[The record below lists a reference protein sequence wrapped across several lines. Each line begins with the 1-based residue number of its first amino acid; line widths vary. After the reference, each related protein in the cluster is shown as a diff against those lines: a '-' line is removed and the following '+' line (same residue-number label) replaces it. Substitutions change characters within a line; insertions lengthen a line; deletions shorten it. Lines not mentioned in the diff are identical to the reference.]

1 MSDCEAW
8 NNNVA
13 TNEALA
19 VSNVIT
25 MNNRAATNSKQ
36 SAATDSTAEYVST
49 KKAQLSVMS
58 STNDEEYTANPV
70 GESKSQNATTV
81 KNLSQTHLTHNPT
94 SAMDS
99 PVSNES
105 QKPDSNKRVIRKIM
119 VIDPKKLQQAGL
131 DRKLAEAIGRHKLKA
146 MAKEQRRRIQDWD
159 THKLQVNDASK
170 AVNIPTQTAISSL
183 KATSQAVAPATVSTT
198 YTATSNATP
207 NTTNAPQQIFAPIKP
222 LDSSKKCLLVPAAT
236 DKVAAPKINAT
247 PSKTTVLAPTA
258 TKSPSAE
265 RKVFVTPK
273 ITITRPGEEP
283 HTVRIVPEH
292 RLENVKYILQCKIL
306 KRQQLAA
313 VQAPQSPQSPQVASL
328 STSQNTT
335 PTTEMCW
342 MEPKTEMEEFMN
354 IPKGQ
359 QTRKPSPAKTP
370 QDIARVLDFS
380 ADATST
386 KPTTTVST
394 PNANEHQ
401 TEKISTVGPVHIR
414 NYSLCAR
421 KELPAKAEAAGT
433 RAVDVARLVA
443 RIGNVTMRKNP
454 IQSPEKTANIMEI
467 PKATIRCK
475 KLPVQNKPNNM
486 VKRDNVTKAFLEPSL
501 EPSISP
507 LLTNKNVVATTVE
520 NPLSAVLKDP
530 VKQSTEALNVKASTG
545 AALDNQNTAQSQFNN
560 FPLYSPLKQ
569 PFPVVTHSQDLPLP
583 TISTFKTPFPTTLIK
598 VGQMGQTQGD
608 DTEKTSDHFLKNTY
622 FVTPAVTIPIA
633 QTPKSLIVLEN
644 KVLSQDEK
652 IDLTALGFGTPKLES
667 TPGVTLETHETATA
681 TTHKAPETAQ
691 ISQTKI
697 TPITSS
703 AANNLLAQKGAKF
716 NNRTIVS
723 MDKLKLS
730 SDKIAELVKAI
741 QMKNANSP
749 KHFLVVRKAEN
760 VAEASENTGVL
771 RKINLNEVS
780 DTQTTSTLTQPAEN
794 TSSLDY
800 PSLHKNTASIEKPNE
815 TPISPTPNIPVSKLT
830 EIYTNTVTHTNK
842 IPETAIQ
849 NDVPPTTA
857 TVSTC
862 LTTAATPIIYQAP
875 KTVVDS
881 QFKEIAEFKNP
892 LPPNPPKLND
902 SAQNAHNKSAV
913 CVLDSGDDES
923 EASLSAVDFIA
934 SLAADNPITEDMQ
947 LELSPEELNL
957 NASFAMN
964 FSPLRIPYRDRT
976 ESVKS
981 ELIEQDIYDTCN
993 MSNAETLPEL
1003 FEPEMAADDVQIGKI
1018 ITISEENI
1026 LKAVAASTKLDAN
1039 NEQIINGAQ
1048 EVFKLTKST
1057 EHLDTI
1063 EEETQVNHMENVN
1076 NLDIVATD
1084 SLTESTVGPII
1095 VKNLEIGAI
1104 DNFEENRTGG
1114 VFVKTMENA
1123 MPASIEEINKNVDA
1137 GVAVTKQIQILPLEV
1152 EALSQSHTTVEQ
1164 IMPDADKSDPCKI
1177 SVEPSTANAAETSQ
1191 ITATISDVI
1200 NDGDKNIETLPV
1212 VDDNAS
1218 ITPAVVS
1225 GNIGEV
1231 LSPHKSKTLPA
1242 SEQEVSR
1249 TANAASGTV
1258 NNKTEAESK
1267 SVEPVDPTSAC
1278 CTLNTDPTSHL
1289 KNEKLAEPV
1298 ENVTSVAEEKTKAAP
1313 KRLPRFKKGKIN
1325 LVQRKKTTAS
1335 APVKL
1340 RETKSVSE
1348 NSNEAFSDQDL
1359 NEKKTTVTKMAV
1371 ASQLDGATVQVEKMN
1386 EDQKQDEKEISLEDQ
1401 QNIQETA
1408 IEEIAATS
1416 AAEVEK
1422 MSETPKPNDKGSALE
1437 EIAAASKLDREYKEE
1452 KAPINAMVAQTN
1464 QSKLVVKESVALL
1477 HNSAA
1482 KVDVNEGVVAEHVL
1496 IAEHTL
1502 GVKCANGLSTTES
1515 ERSTIEVAI
1524 SDHSLSDVPTTN
1536 ESPLKSGELKRKT
1549 ALISELLHPPK
1560 IPKRKSAG
1568 SDSKSPSLCD
1578 VPIAQS
1584 SSTENLLLTVVK
1596 ASTEEAKTTPAKN
1609 PFKTTK
1615 IEACADQQTVK
1626 GIHNL
1631 LTKFNKESNMSE
1643 AGVGEDK
1650 TSAKR
1655 TEVVDN
1661 LEKNRNQPELQHNY
1675 GQKTDRVSNLE
1686 LTEENKPQSNTANS
1700 EVSANSVIAETAEVH
1715 ATAKT
1720 CDILHVITEEKL
1732 LEQNADEKAQK
1743 ADAPSTEDIQKPG
1756 YIKTDFLGFNHNS
1769 PSTQNIESNLQHIL
1783 TITTSAEKTKTRE
1796 IDHSTTERESPHV
1809 ALSDSAVKGSTST
1822 GKTTTKKSNIVT
1834 RRKPTNRRSVPLKKR
1849 WGVLQ
1854 ESDENINITDDTS
1867 PADDE
1872 EEEDDETS
1880 FQALDKSKKSHKDM
1894 NKIKAH
1900 KSNYDDSKVVEG
1912 EKEQESDVIE
1922 VATSEN
1928 NKRNRSSVD
1937 IIDMPEQ
1944 ARAVATAAEN
1954 TENPEDLQAPS
1965 KKVRLEANFE
1975 NGTTTN
1981 SAESATSIAEPA
1993 KKSQRQVAEPEA
2005 TLKDTAANEDANDV
2019 KKINTT
2025 TLASLDSE
2033 RAATPQKSKSKVAH
2047 KHKPKTRL
2055 FDSSPSTAMAK
2066 STETAKPV
2074 QNNDTTLIGT
2084 AFKSERNESGASDDS
2099 AKEKEVVSEKSCRS
2113 KSCTKTLEIKE
2124 PVVNE
2129 AENVVV
2135 QAKSA
2140 KKRGRKSKINVTSVV
2155 TETERAE
2162 LVENNVD
2169 CSLNESVNTAVNE
2182 NSKLAEVE
2190 VKKVDLSTA
2199 SQKEFATSTPVP
2211 PTATEGS
2218 STKRGRK
2225 RKLPAATVEE
2235 IKQET
2240 MSVEES
2246 TPVTRKKR
2254 GRKPKSTLPSES
2266 EAVLCNGVAEAQKA
2280 LDTTQA
2286 SSQPDLNET
2295 LPNSSLNLTE
2305 TANTSQATIDSETPV
2320 KIPKKRGRKPK
2331 AVLATPD
2338 TPAESNEKQQ
2348 GRGVKAGDLETRG
2361 NFNERLLL
2369 ITNRAQLET
2378 DEVLTAQPV
2387 TKTTKKA
2394 LIQCGLCLQQ
2404 MPRDNW
2410 VEHLATHYGVG
2421 WIVGE
2426 TTPINVTIRNEVL
2439 KVMIAFL
2446 KVNVSKHPLTCRMCQ
2461 RTYRSALGTLL
2472 HIETCGATDTRTPC
2486 DYCKKEYSKF
2496 SVVSH
2501 MRTCS
2506 KRTEDEELNESA
2518 TEAKEVAAENK
2529 EAVLNNVGRLKRAS
2543 VQKAEKMLKALK
2555 DSQSTGIFCT
2565 KDAKSHVVFV
2575 GPEKMLENCAKDI
2588 ETSGSAACPAQGC
2601 KFTAKDLS
2609 AVQEHFASCD
2619 LKETVAKGVY
2629 NCKLCAKTTKSYRAV
2644 KSVIKHILQQH
2655 KSTEVDQDFEGDVSD
2670 CGIKT
2675 DDESS
2680 SDDEDVSSGVDSN
2693 EENNAN
2699 DNASDSSADEA
2710 AARKNVRKKQTGKK
2724 KSATSGSNAI
2734 SADRLH
2740 PPREVDYNGTARLL
2754 WKEFTGQNYSTAP
2767 LFTDARVKYTTCA
2780 RNEYEKYIPDMET
2793 SMKFNY
2799 NTNLKLCKSSKQ
2811 VSFGKAS
2818 KDINWSQLQRLET
2831 MTVKN
2836 EQFTFLGEAIKTATW
2851 VPLPKDIKDQYLLV
2865 STRRAYTRFK
2875 SPKIGNTLLWL
2886 YKVTAAD
2893 TSKSC
2898 DMQLQ
2903 YAINIPDAPVHCLA
2917 FLPSGGYDAHAN
2929 RLGLVAVGTA
2939 KNTIKVYALPLCVEN
2954 VGELSEATTEQHTEN
2969 FTTLQLE
2976 PVWLLALDLSKKDLS
2991 QHPFVDTQCTAL
3003 CWSEFAEHMHI
3014 FAGYANGCVA
3024 YWDVSSDRNLNRFI
3038 IDGLPHYVPLNFFY
3052 TREKNVRAMAL
3063 HYDSSGVRVIAVI
3076 VARRSL
3082 VLYDLY
3088 HFTRPFILKEEIT
3101 KNEGTDLEW
3110 SPIWQSLAIAM
3121 GDSLPNN
3128 GRCVFA
3134 VNPSNIVFKNET
3146 IDKMSAGVNK
3156 IHYNPL
3162 QNVLANATDNGD
3174 VVFLNLREMHLKEI
3188 LRDSLRSSQAVGI
3201 MDMKCLNGADIPKFD
3216 AKSATADWS
3225 FNEEDCNEKYGLVFG
3240 PVTRIDKSLKA
3251 QYLSEQRRVPVS
3263 LTPCTRI
3270 NTIHCNFNN
3279 HGKHLVAAGY
3289 ENGFLRVFCM
3299 DAKSFFY

>member
-1 MSDCEAW
+1 MSDCEAL

-19 VSNVIT
+19 MSNVVT

-36 SAATDSTAEYVST
+36 SAATDSIAEYAST
-49 KKAQLSVMS
+49 KKGQLSVMS
-58 STNDEEYTANPV
+58 TTNDEECTVNPV

-81 KNLSQTHLTHNPT
+81 KNLTQTHLTHGPT

-99 PVSNES
+99 TVSNQS

-146 MAKEQRRRIQDWD
+146 MAKEQRRRVQDWD

-170 AVNIPTQTAISSL
+170 AANKPTQTAISSL
-183 KATSQAVAPATVSTT
+183 KATAQAVAPATVTTT
-198 YTATSNATP
+198 YTATSNSTP
-207 NTTNAPQQIFAPIKP
+207 NTTNATQQVFSSIKP
-222 LDSSKKCLLVPAAT
+222 LDSLKNCLLVPAAT
-236 DKVAAPKINAT
+236 EKAASQKINAT
-247 PSKTTVLAPTA
+247 PIKTTISAPTA

-313 VQAPQSPQSPQVASL
+313 VQAPQSPQSPQVATL
-328 STSQNTT
+328 STSQHTT
-335 PTTEMCW
+335 PTTEMPCI
-342 MEPKTEMEEFMN
+342 EPKTDMEEFMN

-359 QTRKPSPAKTP
+359 QAKKPSPAKTP

-380 ADATST
+380 ADAATASRS
-386 KPTTTVST
+386 TTTVSA

-401 TEKISTVGPVHIR
+401 TEKVSTVHSPVHIR
-414 NYSLCAR
+414 NYSLNAR
-421 KELPAKAEAAGT
+421 KESPAKEEVAGT

-443 RIGNVTMRKNP
+443 RIGNVTMRKNTV
-454 IQSPEKTANIMEI
+454 QSPDKAANIMEI

-475 KLPVQNKPNNM
+475 KLPVQNKPNH
-486 VKRDNVTKAFLEPSL
+486 VAKRDNVTKPFLEPSL
-501 EPSISP
+501 EPTASP
-507 LLTNKNVVATTVE
+507 LLINKNIVATNVE
-520 NPLSAVLKDP
+520 HPLSTVYKAP
-530 VKQSTEALNVKASTG
+530 AKQPTEALNVKASTT
-545 AALDNQNTAQSQFNN
+545 AALDNQNNAPSQFNN
-560 FPLYSPLKQ
+560 FPLYSPLKE

-608 DTEKTSDHFLKNTY
+608 DTEKTSDNFLKNTY

-667 TPGVTLETHETATA
+667 TPGVTMKTNETAT
-681 TTHKAPETAQ
+681 TTHKAQETAQ

-697 TPITSS
+697 APITSS
-703 AANNLLAQKGAKF
+703 AVANVLPQKGAKF

-741 QMKNANSP
+741 QLKNANSP

-760 VAEASENTGVL
+760 VAKASENNGVL
-771 RKINLNEVS
+771 RQNETSV
-780 DTQTTSTLTQPAEN
+780 TQTSPTLTQPAV
-794 TSSLDY
+794 
-800 PSLHKNTASIEKPNE
+800 NTASVDYPALNKNIASVEKANE
-815 TPISPTPNIPVSKLT
+815 TPISSPVPNIPVSKLT
-830 EIYTNTVTHTNK
+830 EIYTNTATHTNK
-842 IPETAIQ
+842 ITETTTQ
-849 NDVPPTTA
+849 NDFQPTTA
-857 TVSTC
+857 AVSTC
-862 LTTAATPIIYQAP
+862 LTTAATPITYQAP

-892 LPPNPPKLND
+892 LPPNPPKLTD
-902 SAQNAHNKSAV
+902 SAQIAHNKSSV
-913 CVLDSGDDES
+913 CVVDSGDDES
-923 EASLSAVDFIA
+923 DASLSAVDFIA
-934 SLAADNPITEDMQ
+934 SLAAENPITEDMQ

-981 ELIEQDIYDTCN
+981 ELIEQDIFDACN
-993 MSNAETLPEL
+993 VSNAEALPEL

-1026 LKAVAASTKLDAN
+1026 LKAVAASSKLDAN
-1039 NEQIINGAQ
+1039 NEQRNNGAQ

-1063 EEETQVNHMENVN
+1063 EEETQVNNLENIN

-1095 VKNLEIGAI
+1095 VKNLEIGTI
-1104 DNFEENRTGG
+1104 ENFEENRTGG
-1114 VFVKTMENA
+1114 VIVKSMENR
-1123 MPASIEEINKNVDA
+1123 EINKNVDG
-1137 GVAVTKQIQILPLEV
+1137 GVPVTKQIHILPLPGEK
-1152 EALSQSHTTVEQ
+1152 LSQSSATIEKV
-1164 IMPDADKSDPCKI
+1164 MPDADQSESCKI
-1177 SVEPSTANAAETSQ
+1177 STEPSTANVTETSQ
-1191 ITATISDVI
+1191 TTPKIPNVI
-1200 NDGDKNIETLPV
+1200 NVGDKNTETVSV
-1212 VDDNAS
+1212 VEADAS
-1218 ITPAVVS
+1218 VS
-1225 GNIGEV
+1225 LAAGRGNIDEV
-1231 LSPHKSKTLPA
+1231 LSPHKPKALAA
-1242 SEQEVSR
+1242 SEQELSR
-1249 TANAASGTV
+1249 TTNAGSGTA
-1258 NNKTEAESK
+1258 NTKTEAEYK
-1267 SVEPVDPTSAC
+1267 SVKPTESS
-1278 CTLNTDPTSHL
+1278 TLPTDPTSHL
-1289 KNEKLAEPV
+1289 QNEKLAEPI
-1298 ENVTSVAEEKTKAAP
+1298 ENVTSVAGEKAKAVP

-1325 LVQRKKTTAS
+1325 LVQRKKTTANVT
-1335 APVKL
+1335 AKP
-1340 RETKSVSE
+1340 RETKSMSE
-1348 NSNEAFSDQDL
+1348 NSNEATSDQDL
-1359 NEKKTTVTKMAV
+1359 NEKITTVEEMSVTSK
-1371 ASQLDGATVQVEKMN
+1371 LEKMN
-1386 EDQKQDEKEISLEDQ
+1386 EDQKLNEKETAKEAEIANSSKVDREIDEKVEKTNEDQ
-1401 QNIQETA
+1401 
-1408 IEEIAATS
+1408 
-1416 AAEVEK
+1416 K
-1422 MSETPKPNDKGSALE
+1422 LNDKETALE
-1437 EIAAASKLDREYKEE
+1437 EIVDTAQLDGKTIEGLDKFNKDQQTKGKETAPEEIADGVEKRNKVPKLNDNETALKEIVGTAQLDGKTIEGLDKLFKDQQIKGKETAAEEIVVLSTEEVEEMHEDQRQNEEEIALTGIADTSKLNRETNE
-1452 KAPINAMVAQTN
+1452 ANARLNATVALT
-1464 QSKLVVKESVALL
+1464 KVAVVKESVALSR
-1477 HNSAA
+1477 NAAA
-1482 KVDVNEGVVAEHVL
+1482 KVDVNEGVDVEHALV
-1496 IAEHTL
+1496 AEHTL
-1502 GVKCANGLSTTES
+1502 VTECTNGLSTTER
-1515 ERSTIEVAI
+1515 ERPTGEVAVSDI
-1524 SDHSLSDVPTTN
+1524 SLPDVPTTN

-1560 IPKRKSAG
+1560 IPKRKSAS
-1568 SDSKSPSLCD
+1568 SDNKSPALCD
-1578 VPIAQS
+1578 VPTAQS
-1584 SSTENLLLTVVK
+1584 SSTENLLLSVVK
-1596 ASTEEAKTTPAKN
+1596 ATTEEAKTTPAKN
-1609 PFKTTK
+1609 PFKKTK
-1615 IEACADQQTVK
+1615 IEDCADQQTTK

-1631 LTKFNKESNMSE
+1631 LTKFNKESNTSE
-1643 AGVGEDK
+1643 AEKVGEVK
-1650 TSAKR
+1650 TSAEHP
-1655 TEVVDN
+1655 EVLGT
-1661 LEKNRNQPELQHNY
+1661 LEKNRNQAELQHNY
-1675 GQKTDRVSNLE
+1675 GQKTERVSNVE
-1686 LTEENKPQSNTANS
+1686 LTEENKTQSNTANS
-1700 EVSANSVIAETAEVH
+1700 EISENSVITETAEVLE
-1715 ATAKT
+1715 TAKT

-1743 ADAPSTEDIQKPG
+1743 ADTPSTEDIQKPG
-1756 YIKTDFLGFNHNS
+1756 YIKPDFLGFNHNS

-1796 IDHSTTERESPHV
+1796 IDHSTAERESPHV
-1809 ALSDSAVKGSTST
+1809 ALSDSAVKSLTST
-1822 GKTTTKKSNIVT
+1822 GKTTTKKSNVVT

-1854 ESDENINITDDTS
+1854 ESDEDINITDDTS

-1872 EEEDDETS
+1872 EEEGDETT
-1880 FQALDKSKKSHKDM
+1880 FQALDKSKDSHKNM
-1894 NKIKAH
+1894 NKIKTH
-1900 KSNYDDSKVVEG
+1900 NSNDDHRKVVEA
-1912 EKEQESDVIE
+1912 EKELESAIKDVAVTPNDITE
-1922 VATSEN
+1922 AVSSESK
-1928 NKRNRSSVD
+1928 KRNRSSVD
-1937 IIDMPEQ
+1937 SIDIPQ
-1944 ARAVATAAEN
+1944 QVSGVVSAAES
-1954 TENPEDLQAPS
+1954 TTSKDLQAPS
-1965 KKVRLEANFE
+1965 KKVRLEAQIE
-1975 NGTTTN
+1975 NKTATSST
-1981 SAESATSIAEPA
+1981 ESATIIAKTA
-1993 KKSQRQVAEPEA
+1993 KQSQPPVAEPEA
-2005 TLKDTAANEDANDV
+2005 TLKDTAANEDTNEV

-2025 TLASLDSE
+2025 TRASLDSE
-2033 RAATPQKSKSKVAH
+2033 RAVTPQKSKSKAAR
-2047 KHKPKTRL
+2047 KHKPKTPL
-2055 FDSSPSTAMAK
+2055 LDSSPSTPVADN
-2066 STETAKPV
+2066 TETAKPV
-2074 QNNDTTLIGT
+2074 ENNDTSLIG
-2084 AFKSERNESGASDDS
+2084 AASKSVKNESGTSEDLV
-2099 AKEKEVVSEKSCRS
+2099 KEKGVVSEKSSKSS

-2129 AENVVV
+2129 AENVAV
-2135 QAKSA
+2135 QAKSG
-2140 KKRGRKSKINVTSVV
+2140 KKRGRKSKVNAASAI
-2155 TETERAE
+2155 TEVKTAE
-2162 LVENNVD
+2162 LVENNVV
-2169 CSLNESVNTAVNE
+2169 CSPNESAKMAVNE
-2182 NSKLAEVE
+2182 SSKVAAVE
-2190 VKKVDLSTA
+2190 LKKGDLSTTA
-2199 SQKEFATSTPVP
+2199 PTEFATSTPVL
-2211 PTATEGS
+2211 PTATESS

-2225 RKLPAATVEE
+2225 RKLPVETVEE
-2235 IKQET
+2235 TKQET
-2240 MSVEES
+2240 VNVEES
-2246 TPVTRKKR
+2246 TPVARKKR
-2254 GRKPKSTLPSES
+2254 GRKPKSTLPNES
-2266 EAVLCNGVAEAQKA
+2266 EAVLCNGVVEAQNA
-2280 LDTTQA
+2280 LDITQ
-2286 SSQPDLNET
+2286 DLNET
-2295 LPNSSLNLTE
+2295 LPNSSLNITE
-2305 TANTSQATIDSETPV
+2305 TANVSQATADLETPV

-2331 AVLATPD
+2331 ALLATPD
-2338 TPAESNEKQQ
+2338 TPADSNEKQQ
-2348 GRGVKAGDLETRG
+2348 DRGA

-2369 ITNRAQLET
+2369 ITNRAQLDT

-2387 TKTTKKA
+2387 AKTTKKT

-2404 MPRDNW
+2404 LSRDNW

-2426 TTPINVTIRNEVL
+2426 TPPINVTIRNEVL

-2446 KVNVSKHPLTCRMCQ
+2446 KVNVSKYPLTCRMCQ

-2472 HIETCGATDTRTPC
+2472 HIESCGATDTRIPC
-2486 DYCKKEYSKF
+2486 DYCKKEYSKLT
-2496 SVVSH
+2496 VVSH
-2501 MRTCS
+2501 MRACS
-2506 KRTEDEELNESA
+2506 KRTEDEDLKETAS
-2518 TEAKEVAAENK
+2518 EAKEVAAENK

-2565 KDAKSHVVFV
+2565 KDAKNHVEFV
-2575 GPEKMLENCAKDI
+2575 GPEKMLEKCAKDI
-2588 ETSGSAACPAQGC
+2588 ETTGSAECPALGC

-2609 AVQEHFASCD
+2609 AVKEHFASCD

-2629 NCKLCAKTTKSYRAV
+2629 NCKLCAKTYRAV
-2644 KSVIKHILQQH
+2644 KSAIKHILQQH
-2655 KSTEVDQDFEGDVSD
+2655 KSTEVDQEFEGDVSD

-2680 SDDEDVSSGVDSN
+2680 GDDEDVSSGVDSN

-2710 AARKNVRKKQTGKK
+2710 AGRKNVQKKQTGKK
-2724 KSATSGSNAI
+2724 KPATAASNAI

-2740 PPREVDYNGTARLL
+2740 PPRESDYDGTARLL
-2754 WKEFTGQNYSTAP
+2754 WKEFTGQNYSTTP
-2767 LFTDARVKYTTCA
+2767 LFPDAKVKYTICA
-2780 RNEYEKYIPDMET
+2780 RSDYEKYIPDMET

-2799 NTNLKLCKSSKQ
+2799 NTDLKLCKSSKQ
-2811 VSFGKAS
+2811 VSFGKAA
-2818 KDINWSQLQRLET
+2818 KDIKWSQLQRLET
-2831 MTVKN
+2831 MSVKN
-2836 EQFTFLGEAIKTATW
+2836 QQFTFLGEAIKTATW
-2851 VPLPKDIKDQYLLV
+2851 VPLPKNIKEQYLLI

-2875 SPKIGNTLLWL
+2875 GPKIGNTLLWL

-2917 FLPSGGYDAHAN
+2917 FLPSGGYDAQAN

-2954 VGELSEATTEQHTEN
+2954 VGELSEATTEQHTQN

-3003 CWSEFAEHMHI
+3003 CWSEFAEHLHL

-3063 HYDSSGVRVIAVI
+3063 HYDSSGVRMIAVI

-3088 HFTRPFILKEEIT
+3088 HFTRPFILKEEVT

-3121 GDSLPNN
+3121 GDSFPNN
-3128 GRCVFA
+3128 GRCVYA

-3146 IDKMSAGVNK
+3146 IDRMSAGVNK

-3188 LRDSLRSSQAVGI
+3188 LAR
-3201 MDMKCLNGADIPKFD
+3201 
-3216 AKSATADWS
+3216 
-3225 FNEEDCNEKYGLVFG
+3225 Y
-3240 PVTRIDKSLKA
+3240 
-3251 QYLSEQRRVPVS
+3251 
-3263 LTPCTRI
+3263 
-3270 NTIHCNFNN
+3270 
-3279 HGKHLVAAGY
+3279 VA
-3289 ENGFLRVFCM
+3289 
-3299 DAKSFFY
+3299 